1 MSVSIMGDGFID
13 IILPIQGIKS
23 GKTYHREILTLN
35 GGVANVAVQ
44 IAKLGENV
52 KFIGKVGS
60 DILGRQFKENLNGV
74 GVKDLTFIDEK
85 YATGICASLI
95 CNGERTMIAQRG
107 ANDHLTK
114 NEILSCIDEILNSK
128 IVYFSGYSLL
138 SEKTSESVLCAIEN
152 AHNNKCKIYFN
163 PGAQNIISPTF
174 KKIIRDFVD
183 VLILNFDEA
192 KVFTKKTDIND
203 ILYLLS
209 DFAELVV
216 VTLGMNGCVLYINGK
231 LQYVQTTTSKVEDT
245 TGAGDAFSAGFIV
258 GRLRGMDYIECAKL
272 GNETATIFLHDKV
285 ELMI

>member
-1 MSVSIMGDGFID
+1 MSVTIIGDGFID

-23 GKTYHREILTLN
+23 GETHHREIFTSN

-52 KFIGKVGS
+52 KFIGKVGN
-60 DILGRQFKENLNGV
+60 DILGRQFKGNLGYV

-95 CNGERTMIAQRG
+95 CNGERTMIARRG
-107 ANDHLTK
+107 ANDYLTM
-114 NEILSCIDEILNSK
+114 NEILGCIDEIQNSK

-138 SEKTSESVLCAIEN
+138 SKKTSASVLYAIET
-152 AHNNKCKIYFN
+152 AKNNKCKIYFN

-174 KKIIRDFVD
+174 KEIIRDFVD
-183 VLILNFDEA
+183 VLILNLDEA
-192 KVFTKKTDIND
+192 KAFTKKTDINK
-203 ILYLLS
+203 ILCVLS
-209 DFAELVV
+209 DFAKLVV
-216 VTLGMNGCVLYINGK
+216 VTLGMNGCVLCINGN

-258 GRLRGMDYIECAKL
+258 GRLRGMDYIECAKF
-272 GNETATIFLHDKV
+272 GNESATMFLHKKM
-285 ELMI
+285 EFTI